1 MNAQLT
7 PELIQQADSFLD
19 KDQQHQAAIRLGER
33 MYDTFGSDK
42 DGRVSSQI
50 RNLQQIAVSTT
61 RFADIED
68 FVKNQMGRNTGAYQ
82 QWRQV
87 GDEVLK
93 QLDALRQEANRMTKD
108 EGQCLLLRL
117 YLARGWVR
125 AVVGAF
131 LYRKAQ
137 KEMVPSHA

>member
-1 MNAQLT
+1 MNPQLT

-19 KDQQHQAAIRLGER
+19 TDRQHQAAIRLGER
-33 MYDTFGSDK
+33 MYDVFMEQNKKRGMT
-42 DGRVSSQI
+42 QI
-50 RNLQQIAVSTT
+50 RNLQQIVVSAT

-68 FVKNQMGRNTGAYQ
+68 FVKNQMGRNAGAYL

-87 GDEVLK
+87 GDEVLR
-93 QLDALRQEANRMTKD
+93 QLEALRQAAYGMTKD

-125 AVVGAF
+125 AVIGAF

-137 KEMVPSHA
+137 KEMEPSHA